1 MPSYEV
7 DHDDIESRGGPTSR
21 FIYNEPPPPDEALA
35 LDANN
40 VDIDDEAHRLLDAT
54 HRRAGEQQEVQAD

>member
-7 DHDDIESRGGPTSR
+7 DHDDIESRGGPTSS

-35 LDANN
+35 LDGN
-40 VDIDDEAHRLLDAT
+40 VDIDDEARRLLEAT